1 MYIHVVKPG
10 DSIWTLS
17 RHFGISSQAIV
28 EGNRLIHLDRLV
40 VGQTL
45 VIPTTRKPSGAG
57 QKPTVETSA
66 YIDPRMTRGR
76 SAQAIDKVGEGLTYL
91 SIFSYAVKRD
101 GSLAPV
107 EDEPSLSV
115 ALKDRVAPLLVL
127 TNLENGQF
135 STELATAILTQ
146 ELVQD
151 RLLDEAIRVMQRKG
165 YRGLDFDFEYL
176 GAANR
181 ERYVRLLTKAAQR
194 LRPLGYT
201 LSTALAPKYSTSQRG
216 VLYEGH
222 DYEAIGQVVDFMFL
236 MTYEWGWSGGPP
248 QAVSPINLMR
258 RVLNYAVTVV
268 PRQKIMMGIPL
279 YGYDWTLP
287 YVPKGKFAKAIS
299 PQRGIELA
307 GRYGESI
314 KYDQTVQAPWF
325 RYTDEQRRRHEVW
338 FEDARSIQAK
348 FDLIKEF
355 GLRGVYYW
363 VLGNEFPQNWLLVQ
377 ENVHVRKRL

>member
-1 MYIHVVKPG
+1 MHIHVVKPG
-10 DSIWTLS
+10 DSVWTLS
-17 RHFGISSQAIV
+17 RHFGVPSQAIV
-28 EGNRLIHLDRLV
+28 EGNRLIHPDRLV

-45 VIPTTRKPSGAG
+45 VIPVDRQPSGVI
-57 QKPTVETSA
+57 QKPTVETNG
-66 YIDPRMTRGR
+66 YIDPRITRGR
-76 SAQAIDKVGEGLTYL
+76 SAQAIDNVEEWLTYVA
-91 SIFSYAVKRD
+91 IFSYAVNRD
-101 GSLAPV
+101 GSLTPV
-107 EDEPSLSV
+107 EDEPSLAAAS
-115 ALKDRVAPLLVL
+115 KDRVAPLLVL

-146 ELVQD
+146 EGIQE
-151 RLLDEAIRVMQRKG
+151 RILDEAIQVMQRKG

-176 GAANR
+176 GRENR

-201 LSTALAPKYSTSQRG
+201 LSAALAPKYSATQRG

-222 DYEAIGQVVDFMFL
+222 DYEAIGRVVDFMFL

-307 GRYGESI
+307 SRYGERI
-314 KYDQTVQAPWF
+314 EYDQTVQAPWF
-325 RYTDEQRRRHEVW
+325 RYTDEQGRRHEVW

-348 FDLIKEF
+348 FNLVKDF
-355 GLRGVYYW
+355 GLRGFYYW

-377 ENVHVRKRL
+377 DNFKVRKRL

>member
-1 MYIHVVKPG
+1 MHICIVKSG
-10 DSIWTLS
+10 DSVWTLS
-17 RHFGISSQAIV
+17 RHFGISSKAIV
-28 EGNRLIHLDRLV
+28 EGNRLIHPDRLV

-45 VIPTTRKPSGAG
+45 VIPITRQPSGAG
-57 QKPTVETSA
+57 QKPTVETNA
-66 YIDPRMTRGR
+66 YIDPRITRGR
-76 SAQAIDKVGEGLTYL
+76 SAQAIDRVGEALTYV
-91 SIFSYAVKRD
+91 SIFSYAVNRD
-101 GSLAPV
+101 GSLTPG
-107 EDEPSLSV
+107 EDEPSLS
-115 ALKDRVAPLLVL
+115 AASKHRVAPLLVL

-146 ELVQD
+146 EIVQD
-151 RLLDEAIRVMQRKG
+151 RVLDEAIQVMQRKG

-176 GAANR
+176 DDVNR

-201 LSTALAPKYSTSQRG
+201 LSAALAPKYSATQRS

-222 DYEAIGQVVDFMFL
+222 DYEAIGRVVDFMFL

-268 PRQKIMMGIPL
+268 PRGKIMMGIPL

-287 YVPKGKFAKAIS
+287 YEPKGKYAKAIS

-307 GRYGESI
+307 SQYGESI
-314 KYDQTVQAPWF
+314 KYDQTAQAPWF
-325 RYTDEQRRRHEVW
+325 RYTDDQGRRHEVW

-348 FDLIKEF
+348 FDLVKDF
-355 GLRGVYYW
+355 GLRGFYYW

-377 ENVHVRKRL
+377 DNFLVRKRF

>member
-1 MYIHVVKPG
+1 MHIYVVKPG
-10 DSIWTLS
+10 DSVWTLS

-28 EGNRLIHLDRLV
+28 EGNRLIDPDRLV

-45 VIPTTRKPSGAG
+45 VIPINRQPSGAG
-57 QKPTVETSA
+57 QKTTVETNA
-66 YIDPRMTRGR
+66 YIDPRITRGR
-76 SAQAIDKVGEGLTYL
+76 SAQAIERVGEGLTYV
-91 SIFSYAVKRD
+91 SIFSYAVNRD
-101 GSLAPV
+101 GSLTPV
-107 EDEPSLSV
+107 EDEPSLS
-115 ALKDRVAPLLVL
+115 AASNQHVAPLLVL

-135 STELATAILTQ
+135 STELATTILTQ
-146 ELVQD
+146 EVVQD
-151 RLLDEAIRVMQRKG
+151 RVLDEAIRVMQRKG

-176 GAANR
+176 GAENR

-194 LRPLGYT
+194 VRPLGYT
-201 LSTALAPKYSTSQRG
+201 LSVALAPKYSETQRG

-222 DYEAIGQVVDFMFL
+222 DYEAIGRVVDFMFL

-248 QAVSPINLMR
+248 QAVSPINLMQ

-268 PRQKIMMGIPL
+268 PRGKIMMGIPL

-307 GRYGESI
+307 SQYSESI

-325 RYTDEQRRRHEVW
+325 RYTDEQGRRHEVW

-348 FDLIKEF
+348 FNLVKDF
-355 GLRGVYYW
+355 GLRGFYYW
-363 VLGNEFPQNWLLVQ
+363 VLGNEFPQNWLLV
-377 ENVHVRKRL
+377 EDNFLVRKRL